1 MKVIST
7 FLDQESWSLFATLQT
22 VVILICM
29 RIGFPINNLKALVFA
44 SLIAFM
50 SGELLPRLI
59 YTSFLCMII
68 WSNFKGMKF
77 VRYTLFT
84 LLGAFVVYF
93 IKRDNKIYKL
103 FYEKKALKYPLMV
116 AIAIWMAYI
125 PYLLYK
131 EVI

>member
-1 MKVIST
+1 MKVISK

-22 VVILICM
+22 IVILTCM

-68 WSNFKGMKF
+68 WSNYKGIKF

-93 IKRDNKIYKL
+93 IKRDNPFYKL
-103 FYEKKALKYPLMV
+103 FYEKRVLKYPLMV
-116 AIAIWMAYI
+116 GIALWMAYI